1 MQDFGRVHAGRTG
14 GVGLSPERGRRDTAR
29 MQANDMQTRVQ
40 ATRIGIRFFHE
51 TFLVQLSNPRELT
64 VVWERDEQRRS
75 IDSARRC
82 ER

>member
-1 MQDFGRVHAGRTG
+1 
-14 GVGLSPERGRRDTAR
+14 